1 MCGARDSVIGDDV
14 QAVISRFLTQM
25 PTRLPAAEGVA
36 MLNGLLIEADDTTKR
51 AISIER
57 CDRVLC

>member
-14 QAVISRFLTQM
+14 QAVISRFVTQM
-25 PTRLPAAEGVA
+25 PTRLPPAEGVA
-36 MLNGLLIEADDTTKR
+36 VLNGIVVEADNTTKR

-57 CDRVLC
+57 CDRVIC